1 MTIYQLEC
9 FIAVAE
15 ELNFSAAAQRLFTT
29 QPAVTYQINTLEK
42 ETGLHLFDR
51 TTRRTKLTA
60 AGQSFY
66 LDMVQMTSF
75 GRQALKKAQDIQ
87 AADRSHLVVGL
98 RQLFDYGTFA
108 SILAEYQRQYPNAQV
123 EVIPQSNRR
132 PLEELRSGQLDIGFF
147 YATEHSSDR
156 DVSFTPLFSLA
167 YYVLMNP
174 NCPLA
179 DRKALH
185 LADLK
190 GQSVVSSGAFDSF
203 LSACQGPSLE
213 ELAQVGVD
221 CSKITPSFEGALIMI
236 TMGTAMSIVP
246 CLDDAVIPG
255 ITKVPLLDYPPVTV
269 EIAAMRH
276 TPRLEVQSFI
286 EIAKRKYSRSFP
298 EQFLQG
304 HLMVLEP
311 DGPVPGQGHFH
322 LSLLLELSPAFR
334 QFHRHPFLLGHVH
347 GAHNEKDQQ
356 QEHHVDHGRNLD
368 GGLFVPSGTMEMDH
382 APCPPWPGIFPAF
395 SIKALSI
402 CSTSSITVFTFWE
415 K

>member
-132 PLEELRSGQLDIGFF
+132 PLEELRSGRLDIGFF

-213 ELAQVGVD
+213 ELAQVGV
-221 CSKITPSFEGALIMI
+221 ILI

-298 EQFLQG
+298 EHPQ
-304 HLMVLEP
+304 V
-311 DGPVPGQGHFH
+311 DGI
-322 LSLLLELSPAFR
+322 LL
-334 QFHRHPFLLGHVH
+334 
-347 GAHNEKDQQ
+347 
-356 QEHHVDHGRNLD
+356 
-368 GGLFVPSGTMEMDH
+368 
-382 APCPPWPGIFPAF
+382 
-395 SIKALSI
+395 
-402 CSTSSITVFTFWE
+402 
-415 K
+415 